1 MELAVYYYPPEGGLE
16 FVLKGGCAMINSNI
30 VDGDFGTIKI
40 EHGMNYRD
48 LVAFI
53 KSQVS
58 RRQKADFFNLVQMT
72 GRTYSLNIVN
82 GGTKS
87 CLNPEEAEIRLKHYE
102 DVYRRI
108 LRC

>member
-16 FVLKGGCAMINSNI
+16 FVLRDGCAMINSNI

-40 EHGMNYRD
+40 EHGMDYRD
-48 LVAFI
+48 LVNHARS
-53 KSQVS
+53 KVP
-58 RRQKADFFNLVQMT
+58 RRQRADFFNLVWIT